1 MTFLYLYCTCVT
13 ATWIKMQNIPA
24 PAEGSFLPS
33 QNHYPI
39 LTNLSGCHYSAFQS
53 HIFPGFE
60 FHINGIIS
68 YILFHTEHLLLNLMS
83 MRVIHFIVFIRSFIL
98 FHSNLLLY
106 KYATMCFSIID
117 ELLVYFQCLAPMRK
131 AAANIMLLVDISP
144 YLYWEY
150 TRKQNCWIIGI
161 CMVSCNR
168 RYQTFFQD
176 DWTKCCREPGISL
189 QKGDI

>member
-1 MTFLYLYCTCVT
+1 MTFLSLYCACVT

-24 PAEGSFLPS
+24 PAEGSFLPP

-39 LTNLSGCHYSAFQS
+39 LTNLIGCHYSAFQS

-68 YILFHTEHLLLNLMS
+68 YILFNIEHLLLNLMS
-83 MRVIHFIVFIRSFIL
+83 MKFIHFVAFIRSFII

-117 ELLVYFQCLAPMRK
+117 WLLVYFQFLALMRK
-131 AAANIMLLVDISP
+131 AAASIMLLVDISP
-144 YLYWEY
+144 YFCWAITLYSV
-150 TRKQNCWIIGI
+150 GPL
-161 CMVSCNR
+161 
-168 RYQTFFQD
+168 TFPLFLL
-176 DWTKCCREPGISL
+176 TASHHLSFKPPLPSFL
-189 QKGDI
+189 FNHNFFYLSN

>member
-1 MTFLYLYCTCVT
+1 
-13 ATWIKMQNIPA
+13 
-24 PAEGSFLPS
+24 
-33 QNHYPI
+33 
-39 LTNLSGCHYSAFQS
+39 
-53 HIFPGFE
+53 
-60 FHINGIIS
+60 
-68 YILFHTEHLLLNLMS
+68 MS

-150 TRKQNCWIIGI
+150 TRK
-161 CMVSCNR
+161 
-168 RYQTFFQD
+168 
-176 DWTKCCREPGISL
+176 
-189 QKGDI
+189 